1 MRGILRRTMLLGLAG
16 IVAAFMAATGVHA
29 DTGDDQ
35 LVDFGKQVAD
45 IQKKVDDL
53 RSRGLSSRTG
63 KLSAS
68 AICGF
73 GAQSQVFLPWGDP
86 ASYGL
91 APQGDL
97 SSTSLWSLKNVDP
110 SPDHDP
116 FVGGAGSLL
125 FSRGDSE
132 AVTPVMCVNVDNPS
146 IRVFLADRGGNGK
159 AKLQVKVLYEGV
171 DGAVH
176 NLTLAQLH
184 VDEAWQPSVVIPMGV
199 NLLAAVSANG
209 WTPVAFDFK
218 VRGLQKGETFSLDGI
233 YVDPWGSRGI

>member
-1 MRGILRRTMLLGLAG
+1 MRGILRRTALLGLVG
-16 IVAAFMAATGVHA
+16 IVAAFMAASGVRA

-35 LVDFGKQVAD
+35 IVDFSKQIAD
-45 IQKKVDDL
+45 MQRKVDDL
-53 RSRGLSSRTG
+53 RSRGQSSRTG
-63 KLSAS
+63 KLSAA
-68 AICGF
+68 AICGL

-97 SSTSLWSLKNVDP
+97 SSTTRWSLKNVETT
-110 SPDHDP
+110 PDHNP

-125 FSRGDSE
+125 FARGDSE
-132 AVTPVMCVNVDNPS
+132 AITPVMCVNVDNPS

-159 AKLQVKVLYEGV
+159 AKLQVKVLYEGL
-171 DGAVH
+171 DGGVH
-176 NLTLAQLH
+176 NLTLAQLR
-184 VDEAWQPSVVIPMGV
+184 VDDAWQPSVVIPIGV
-199 NLLAAVSANG
+199 NLLAAVSAHG

-233 YVDPWGSRGI
+233 YVDPWGSRGL